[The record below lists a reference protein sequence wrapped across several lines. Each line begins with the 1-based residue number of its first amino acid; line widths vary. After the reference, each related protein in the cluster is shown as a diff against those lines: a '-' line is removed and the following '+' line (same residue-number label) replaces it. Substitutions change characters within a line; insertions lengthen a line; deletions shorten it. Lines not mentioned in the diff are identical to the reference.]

1 MTHSVGQVKG
11 ALLVGPRRIEVAE
24 RPLGPVGP
32 HDVLVQVSACGVCT
46 SDVDFWLGRSDR
58 ELPAALGHEVSGIV
72 AQVGND
78 VKNWLPGSRVACWVE
93 DGGFSEAVVA
103 EERFCVPVAD
113 TCPHPEVAEPLS
125 CVVNSVRLAAPQLG
139 DDVVIIGAGF
149 MGSLLQLVLQ
159 LQGAR
164 TVTVADIRSDA
175 LERARAM
182 GATRAVDTSSE
193 DLAERVAEVTDG
205 RGADVTF
212 EVTGTN
218 RGLDLAEAVTRMS
231 GKLCI
236 VGYHQGGTREIRL
249 GYWNWMAFNIVNAHF
264 RDKGTILSG
273 MRTGLRLV
281 EAGLLDPTP
290 LFTNSYPLESIEEAF
305 QTAAAKQPG
314 FVKAVVRT

>member
-1 MTHSVGQVKG
+1 
-11 ALLVGPRRIEVAE
+11 
-24 RPLGPVGP
+24 
-32 HDVLVQVSACGVCT
+32 
-46 SDVDFWLGRSDR
+46 
-58 ELPAALGHEVSGIV
+58 
-72 AQVGND
+72 
-78 VKNWLPGSRVACWVE
+78 
-93 DGGFSEAVVA
+93 
-103 EERFCVPVAD
+103 
-113 TCPHPEVAEPLS
+113 
-125 CVVNSVRLAAPQLG
+125 
-139 DDVVIIGAGF
+139 
-149 MGSLLQLVLQ
+149 
-159 LQGAR
+159 
-164 TVTVADIRSDA
+164 
-175 LERARAM
+175 
-182 GATRAVDTSSE
+182 
-193 DLAERVAEVTDG
+193 
-205 RGADVTF
+205 VTF

>member
-1 MTHSVGQVKG
+1 MKG
-11 ALLVGPRRIEVAE
+11 AVLVGPRKIEFAE
-24 RPLGPVGP
+24 RALGPVGP

-46 SDVDFWLGRSDR
+46 SDVDFWLGHSDR
-58 ELPAALGHEVSGIV
+58 ELPAALGHEVAGVV
-72 AQVGND
+72 AEVGKD
-78 VKNWLPGSRVACWVE
+78 VKRFVQGSRVACWVE

-103 EERFCVPVAD
+103 EEGFCIPVGD
-113 TCPHPEVAEPLS
+113 SCSYPEVAEPLS
-125 CVVNSVRLAAPQLG
+125 CVVNSVRLAEPQLG

-159 LQGAR
+159 LQGPR
-164 TVTVADIRSDA
+164 SITVADIRSDA

-182 GATRAVDTSSE
+182 RATQTVDTSSE
-193 DLAERVAEVTDG
+193 DLAQRVAEVTDG
-205 RGADVTF
+205 RGADVSF

-249 GYWNWMAFNIVNAHF
+249 GYWNWMAFNIINAHF

-273 MRTGLRLV
+273 MRMGLRLL
-281 EAGLLDPTP
+281 EAGVLDPGP
-290 LFTNSYPLESIEEAF
+290 LFTNSYALESIDEAF

-314 FVKAVVRT
+314 FVKAVVRA